1 MTKIPT
7 INTASMSLEGCQTSA
22 AVAAVLAGN
31 MEMGQAIT
39 VGGEEGSTSPPRD
52 FLLTRNSDGGTVIT
66 ELKPQDAHGNVLTTP
81 GRIVQGVTVETQDSL
96 VSYVNDFKDHGS
108 RLFASISASTITA
121 VLDYHQ
127 GATSALETGGDD
139 AHGVDAGKADF
150 GQHVVTLKL
159 PYSEEWDRW
168 TKADGQLY
176 DQQTF
181 ARMLHENRLEII
193 EPDAATIIEAVRDL
207 RAARN
212 VSFTPDVSLM
222 HNTESFV
229 LSDVTDVSRRTGEL
243 SIPSAFVL
251 RVPVYFGGEVIQIE
265 AQLRTDTAEGK
276 LKLGFK
282 LMRREN
288 IRQQVFQRVVSAVA
302 ESTGLPSVYGARA
315 GRNTIAE

>member
-1 MTKIPT
+1 
-7 INTASMSLEGCQTSA
+7 MSDHTPRNKLNADLAACTTSA
-22 AVAAVLAGN
+22 AVAAILAGSA
-31 MEMGQAIT
+31 EMGQAIT
-39 VGGEEGSTSPPRD
+39 VGGEEGSAIPPRD
-52 FLLTRNSDGGTVIT
+52 FLLITDRDGGVIVT
-66 ELKPQDAHGNVLTTP
+66 ELKPQDAHGNILTKP
-81 GRIVQGVTVETQDSL
+81 GRIAQGVTVETQDSL

-127 GATSALETGGDD
+127 GATSALEKDGDTHGG
-139 AHGVDAGKADF
+139 ADAGKADF

-159 PYSEEWDRW
+159 PFAEEWDRW
-168 TKADGQLY
+168 TKADGQLF

-212 VSFTPDVSLM
+212 VSFTPEVSLM

-243 SIPSAFVL
+243 TIPSAFML
-251 RVPVYFGGEVIQIE
+251 RIPVYFGGEVIEIE

-288 IRQQVFQRVVSAVA
+288 VRQQVFKRVVSAVA
-302 ESTGLPSVYGARA
+302 EGTGLPSVYGARA
-315 GRNTIAE
+315 GRNTTAE